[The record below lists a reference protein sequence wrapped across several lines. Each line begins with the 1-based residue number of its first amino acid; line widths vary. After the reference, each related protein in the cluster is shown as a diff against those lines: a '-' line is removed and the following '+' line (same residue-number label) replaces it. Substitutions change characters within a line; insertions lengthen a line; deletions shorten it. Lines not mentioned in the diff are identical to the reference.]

1 MSKHTCHARGCTAE
15 VPPKMLMCRKHWS
28 MVPQAIQRR
37 VWAHYNEGQE
47 KTGRASRKWIDAARE
62 ALEAV
67 AEKEEAALEK
77 QKSPRVVDRIT
88 IHPALCECEW
98 CNDDPFSP
106 VRASA
111 PKHYPP
117 ANTHGSDTEEGAR
130 CRSCNAAVVWAHTE
144 KGKAMPLDPEPRPD
158 GNIRMQTEAGEQ
170 IAYYDKKS
178 ETESLF
184 DTGPRYV
191 SHFATC
197 PESREWRKEGAP
209 EVKPRAA
216 KRGAE

>member
-1 MSKHTCHARGCTAE
+1 
-15 VPPKMLMCRKHWS
+15 
-28 MVPQAIQRR
+28 MVPKAIQRR
-37 VWAHYNEGQE
+37 VYKHYTPGQE
-47 KTGRASRKWIDAARE
+47 RTGRASRAWIDAARE
-62 ALEAV
+62 ALQAV

-130 CRSCNAAVVWAHTE
+130 CRSCNAAVVWAVTH
-144 KGKAMPLDPEPRPD
+144 KGTPVQVDPEPRPD
-158 GNIRMQTEAGEQ
+158 GNIRLEEGADKTVAHY
-170 IAYYDKKS
+170 IKKS
-178 ETESLF
+178 DTQSLF
-184 DTGPRYV
+184 DEGPRYV
-191 SHFATC
+191 VHFATC
-197 PESREWRKEGAP
+197 PQAKEWRKDEQP
-209 EVKPRAA
+209 QTV
-216 KRGAE
+216 